1 MKITIHRG
9 INQIGGCITEITTDT
24 TRIFID
30 LGLNLP
36 DNEGLINDY
45 LANEGSIESL
55 TDGVDAIFYTHYHGD
70 HLYLFHFVP
79 ESIPQYI
86 GKTAKQVVIEKYKRL
101 SYIESEKERF
111 TSCLQKVERMSSLTE
126 AVPVSINE
134 IKVTPFIV
142 SHSAYES
149 FMFLIEADGKRILHT
164 GDFRDHGYLGKG
176 LKKILRKIV
185 EDRAIDVLIIE
196 GTMLSRQEEQVKT
209 ENKLQQEASEIMKKY
224 KNVFVLSS
232 STDMERLSSFH
243 AANKKVCN
251 RPFICDNYQK
261 NILEIFSESAGKRSP
276 LFRFDKVYDFRED
289 NEKLLNWMDDKGF
302 CMLVRPTEKFSK
314 YYNFLKERLK
324 DEDTVLIYSMWGEYV
339 NPISKHKKEDYLRFV
354 NQFSNIEKLHTSGHA
369 SMKCLSDV
377 CKIVN
382 PRTGI
387 IPIHGENAKDYY
399 KLNISDS
406 LKEKIIIFPD
416 NHDCINIDDEMKFE
430 QGFNYLK
437 MLILY
442 AMFRRRR
449 SQIKFIKPKRSKC
462 GG

>member
-1 MKITIHRG
+1 
-9 INQIGGCITEITTDT
+9 
-24 TRIFID
+24 
-30 LGLNLP
+30 
-36 DNEGLINDY
+36 
-45 LANEGSIESL
+45 
-55 TDGVDAIFYTHYHGD
+55 
-70 HLYLFHFVP
+70 
-79 ESIPQYI
+79 
-86 GKTAKQVVIEKYKRL
+86 
-101 SYIESEKERF
+101 
-111 TSCLQKVERMSSLTE
+111 
-126 AVPVSINE
+126 
-134 IKVTPFIV
+134 
-142 SHSAYES
+142 
-149 FMFLIEADGKRILHT
+149 
-164 GDFRDHGYLGKG
+164 
-176 LKKILRKIV
+176 
-185 EDRAIDVLIIE
+185 
-196 GTMLSRQEEQVKT
+196 
-209 ENKLQQEASEIMKKY
+209 
-224 KNVFVLSS
+224 
-232 STDMERLSSFH
+232 
-243 AANKKVCN
+243 
-251 RPFICDNYQK
+251 
-261 NILEIFSESAGKRSP
+261 
-276 LFRFDKVYDFRED
+276 
-289 NEKLLNWMDDKGF
+289 
-302 CMLVRPTEKFSK
+302 
-314 YYNFLKERLK
+314 
-324 DEDTVLIYSMWGEYV
+324 MWGEYV